1 MTKSRSSMEY
11 HLSSVG
17 IDKGGLMFSF
27 FILLFFGT
35 QVMANSQVVAHIWS
49 IDYPKPP
56 EKETLL
62 FLSTGLVLKTIQNKN
77 IPFEIE
83 AAIDDKREFVF
94 NYTPERNLLSLRAAE
109 RKMTSYIQSGL
120 NFSDF
125 IPTTISSLSTARRY
139 FREARYYEK
148 ESQCFNRAMV
158 WSYEWWRRHSLKS
171 NKILIFFTRNYIRRY
186 NFEWW
191 FHIAPLVNIFNE
203 ESVIERV
210 MDVKYSS
217 GPLSLKSWTDIF
229 MKGNPDCPI
238 IEKYSDYA
246 DHPYEGD
253 CYLQRTHM
261 FTYQPADLQMY
272 EAWGYQKSD
281 FILKEV
287 QQAYREA
294 MDEIVT
300 IDEEESNNERI

>member
-1 MTKSRSSMEY
+1 MSLLILIFLSVQAFAQSQITARI
-11 HLSSVG
+11 SSV
-17 IDKGGLMFSF
+17 
-27 FILLFFGT
+27 
-35 QVMANSQVVAHIWS
+35 
-49 IDYPKPP
+49 DYPIPP
-56 EKETLL
+56 EKETLIL
-62 FLSTGLVLKTIQNKN
+62 LDSGLVLKTSDYQSKFSRLTFDPERSNLYQFIYN
-77 IPFEIE
+77 E
-83 AAIDDKREFVF
+83 KRELL
-94 NYTPERNLLSLRAAE
+94 EINLESDKA
-109 RKMTSYIQSGL
+109 KSHPS
-120 NFSDF
+120 FSF
-125 IPTTISSLSTARRY
+125 SHVEYIPTTIASMSVARKY

-158 WSYEWWRRHSLKS
+158 WTYEWWRRHSLRS

-191 FHIAPLVNIFNE
+191 FHIAPMVNILDE
-203 ESVIERV
+203 GIVKERV
-210 MDVKYSS
+210 MDIKYTS
-217 GPLSLKSWTDIF
+217 GPLPLKSWSDIF

-238 IEKYSDYA
+238 IDRYSDYA

-261 FTYQPADLQMY
+261 YTYQPADLQMY

-300 IDEEESNNERI
+300 IDEEESNHESL